1 MGKSALSKWRLPGVL
16 GKSQTK
22 ESATKDELVF
32 FFSDFAFWSSNATKK
47 DQKTTTSVLY
57 RIKRIKKLSVN
68 PNQPTRLIVPKRR
81 PTEKK

>member
-1 MGKSALSKWRLPGVL
+1 MEAAGSVGEKP
-16 GKSQTK
+16 
-22 ESATKDELVF
+22 DERKCYKRRARF

-57 RIKRIKKLSVN
+57 KIKRIKKLSVN
-68 PNQPTRLIVPKRR
+68 PNQPTKLIVPKRR

>member
-1 MGKSALSKWRLPGVL
+1 ML
-16 GKSQTK
+16 GRSQTK

-57 RIKRIKKLSVN
+57 RIKSIKKLSVN
-68 PNQPTRLIVPKRR
+68 PNHPTKLIVPKRR

>member
-1 MGKSALSKWRLPGVL
+1 ML
-16 GKSQTK
+16 GRSQTK
-22 ESATKDELVF
+22 ESATRDELVFFFFVFVF

-57 RIKRIKKLSVN
+57 KIKRIKKLSVN
-68 PNQPTRLIVPKRR
+68 PNQPTKLIVPKRR

>member
-1 MGKSALSKWRLPGVL
+1 ML

-32 FFSDFAFWSSNATKK
+32 FFFDFAFRSSNATKK